1 MKRKIKDGYKPLNQ
15 FDGFGAFQFIG
26 QTGYFAM
33 ETREFS
39 NLSGTV
45 KTELTGITDGL
56 FEIDLKVGGKQVRY
70 NYFLPEEFTDFS
82 EI

>member
-1 MKRKIKDGYKPLNQ
+1 MKRKIRDGDKPLNQ
-15 FDGFGAFQFIG
+15 FDGFGAFQYIG
-26 QTGYFAM
+26 HTGFFAM
-33 ETREFS
+33 EAREFS
-39 NLSGTV
+39 DLSGTV

-70 NYFLPEEFTDFS
+70 NYFLPLEFTDSS

>member
-26 QTGYFAM
+26 CTGYFAM

-39 NLSGTV
+39 DLSGTV

-56 FEIDLKVGGKQVRY
+56 FEIDLNWRQTGSV
-70 NYFLPEEFTDFS
+70 
-82 EI
+82 

>member
-1 MKRKIKDGYKPLNQ
+1 MKRKIRDGDKPLNQ

-26 QTGYFAM
+26 NTGYFAM

-39 NLSGTV
+39 DLSGTV

-70 NYFLPEEFTDFS
+70 NYFLPLEFTDSS

>member
-1 MKRKIKDGYKPLNQ
+1 MRKIKDGYKPLNQ

-39 NLSGTV
+39 DLSGTV

-70 NYFLPEEFTDFS
+70 NYFLPLEFTDSS